1 MTMITMINYLHFET
15 MMDEIRI
22 DNFLYHD
29 ARGFINVY
37 DMNIY
42 VGEVYLNLTNQFP
55 ELLK

>member
-1 MTMITMINYLHFET
+1 MITMINYLHFET